1 MQWINFDKT
10 ESYKKLQEI
19 AKAPVDV
26 KTAMAGEGGAERV
39 AKYKVPMSN
48 GLVYS
53 YAAKQVDDTLL
64 DALQGFA
71 DEAQLTDM
79 RTREISIWSSRRE
92 PANSR
97 RKSTRARSSMKTARN
112 IRQRSR
118 SVSADPTSAPAP
130 CILLWRTGQR

>member
-53 YAAKQVDDTLL
+53 
-64 DALQGFA
+64 
-71 DEAQLTDM
+71 
-79 RTREISIWSSRRE
+79 
-92 PANSR
+92 
-97 RKSTRARSSMKTARN
+97 SMPP
-112 IRQRSR
+112 SR
-118 SVSADPTSAPAP
+118 SMTHCWMP
-130 CILLWRTGQR
+130 CRDSRMKRS

>member
-71 DEAQLTDM
+71 DEAQLTDKYAALYNG
-79 RTREISIWSSRRE
+79 EIINTEYHGKGEQLR
-92 PANSR
+92 
-97 RKSTRARSSMKTARN
+97 
-112 IRQRSR
+112 
-118 SVSADPTSAPAP
+118 
-130 CILLWRTGQR
+130 